1 MRRAAPALAVGF
13 AGLLGCAAELEGAPD
28 YVHNR
33 EDYFAFR
40 AQHPGLLEPN
50 YLPFMVYDVPV
61 RPPTLW
67 SRLAVRLGLAARPE
81 RRLVFCHWRPEDMP
95 LAVWIEPPSHLD
107 AVDDDPRSRE
117 PARYVAAVTQA
128 LAQWERDL
136 DGAVKFSTADS
147 AAAADL
153 QIRLLG
159 ERAPEPSADVR
170 VYGMAAVGDSC
181 QVEGG
186 DPAQRLEVRYRV
198 RDVRLYVADA
208 HGLLL
213 PEQVEGIARH
223 EIGHALGMR
232 GHSPIRADLM
242 YEEADDRRDR
252 EGLGIPDQNSFLSLY
267 AIPSGTVY
275 ADPTRPPSAVPK
287 RLLPDGPPRL
297 DLAPHVDTRLGFEL
311 QTPEGWPREP
321 TPYGV
326 VAMNGVPWDYEAS
339 FQLNVYRF
347 ATLEDFVERF
357 GPAYLIEA
365 SLVSI
370 RERSVSGRRARE
382 IILRT
387 ELGSS
392 ERMLLIESGD
402 GRVLVAIAECP
413 EEQAEAYAAW
423 FTAILDSL
431 EVVDAGARSRDRT
444 YGPAGAR

>member
-1 MRRAAPALAVGF
+1 MRCGAAPAVLLA
-13 AGLLGCAAELEGAPD
+13 ALAGCAVEAGDGPA

-40 AQHPGLLEPN
+40 ARHPDLLEPN

-61 RPPTLW
+61 RPRTLW
-67 SRLAVRLGLAARPE
+67 SRLGLGARPS

-107 AVDDDPRSRE
+107 AIDEDPN
-117 PARYVAAVTQA
+117 PPPAARYVAAVEEA
-128 LAQWERDL
+128 LAQWQRDL
-136 DGAVKFSTADS
+136 DGALRFSPAQS

-153 QIRLLG
+153 EIRLLG
-159 ERAPEPSADVR
+159 ERAPEPNEDVR
-170 VYGMAAVGDSC
+170 VYGAAAVGDSC
-181 QVEGG
+181 RVEGG
-186 DPAQRLEVRYRV
+186 DPAERLEVRFQV
-198 RDVRLYVADA
+198 RDVQIYVADA

-213 PEQVEGIARH
+213 PDQVEGIARH

-232 GHSPIRADLM
+232 GHSPIPADLM

-275 ADPTRPPSAVPK
+275 ADPTQPRPAVPG

-297 DLAPHVDTRLGFEL
+297 ELAPHVDTRLGFEL

-321 TPYGV
+321 SPYGV

-347 ATLEDFVERF
+347 ATIEDFVERF
-357 GPAYLIEA
+357 GPTYLVDA
-365 SLVSI
+365 ALVSI
-370 RERSVSGRRARE
+370 RESSVSGRRARE
-382 IILRT
+382 VTVRT
-387 ELGSS
+387 EFGTS
-392 ERMLLIESGD
+392 ERMTLIESGD
-402 GRVLVAIAECP
+402 GRVLVAVAECP
-413 EEQAEAYAAW
+413 EEHEQAYAAW
-423 FTAILDSL
+423 FSAIIGSL
-431 EVVDAGARSRDRT
+431 EVVDASPRPRDRIYGPSGAR
-444 YGPAGAR
+444 